1 VTTSGASESYTG
13 QSTTVIKVMSYS
25 RDELLDLSSMH
36 AVSNGR
42 PGVSPE
48 HHDASK
54 AQSIKIEFNS
64 VEGEIS
70 SLSQLHLMK
79 RC

>member
-1 VTTSGASESYTG
+1 VTTSGASESYSG
-13 QSTTVIKVMSYS
+13 QSTTIKVMSYS

-36 AVSNGR
+36 AVPNGR
-42 PGVSPE
+42 PEVSPE

-54 AQSIKIEFNS
+54 ALSIKIEFYS

-70 SLSQLHLMK
+70 YLSQLHLMK